1 MTISPLIPNPRT
13 VHAPDGAARARR
25 TTAICDELAQ
35 PDVTET
41 DRRDLVDDLV
51 EANLAVARSIAAR
64 YRNRGASL
72 EDLEQ
77 VAFLGLVKAAA
88 RFDASEGHDFL
99 SYAVPTIR
107 GEVRRHFRDA
117 CWAVRPPRRV
127 QELQARI
134 SAAESDLTHEL
145 GETPT
150 QVQLAERLGETR
162 EAVVEAMTADGCF
175 APTSLDT
182 PVADGTSSLGDLL
195 PVTGGRHGAVE
206 ARLVLG
212 PLMRALPARDRHV
225 LRLRF
230 FEDRTQAEI
239 AEAVGVT
246 QSQVSRTLT
255 RILGELRAGLTG
267 PAPAA

>member
-1 MTISPLIPNPRT
+1 VTISPLISNPRT
-13 VHAPDGAARARR
+13 VQAPDGAARARR
-25 TTAICDELAQ
+25 TTDICDQLAQ
-35 PDVTET
+35 PDVTDA
-41 DRRDLVDDLV
+41 DRSELVDDLV

-77 VAFLGLVKAAA
+77 VAFLGLIKAAA

-117 CWAVRPPRRV
+117 CWTVRPPRRV

-134 SAAESDLTHEL
+134 SAAESELTQEL
-145 GETPT
+145 GAAPTQEQLADRLDETPS
-150 QVQLAERLGETR
+150 
-162 EAVVEAMTADGCF
+162 AVVEAMTADGCF
-175 APTSLDT
+175 SPTSLDT
-182 PVADGTSSLGDLL
+182 PVADGTSTLGDL
-195 PVTGGRHGAVE
+195 VAGTGGRHGAVE

-212 PLMRALPARDRHV
+212 PLMRALPERDRRV
-225 LRLRF
+225 LCLRF

-255 RILGELRAGLTG
+255 RILGELRLGLTG
-267 PAPAA
+267 ATPAA